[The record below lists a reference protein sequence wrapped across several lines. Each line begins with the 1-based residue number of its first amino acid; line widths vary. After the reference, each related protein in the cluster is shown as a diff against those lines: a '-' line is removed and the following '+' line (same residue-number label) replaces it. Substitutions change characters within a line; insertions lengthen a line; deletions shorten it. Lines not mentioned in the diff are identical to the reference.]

1 MAPVQAIA
9 SVLAVNAGQNFVANI
24 IIWLITTAL
33 TQLLTP
39 VATSVQDI
47 LTNKLTGFINVSLMT
62 KSQDLPSLSIFDDSS
77 YYGDLKMLKDDAS
90 WRPVN
95 LIVFE
100 VAVIQ
105 SALTLVFMLFLLAR
119 YNW

>member
-1 MAPVQAIA
+1 MAYSYRFDAVIA
-9 SVLAVNAGQNFVANI
+9 TL
-24 IIWLITTAL
+24 
-33 TQLLTP
+33 
-39 VATSVQDI
+39 ATSVQGI
-47 LTNKLTGFINVSLMT
+47 LTDKLTGFINVSLMT

-77 YYGDLKMLKDDAS
+77 YYGDLNMLKDDAS